1 GKLNKKLWI
10 FITYLKKIICDIPFG
25 QHVSYPDYYFGGD
38 RKLGVKKSF
47 RCESGYHA
55 AAGTATCTENGWIPN
70 PLCTGKSLSVGG
82 NCGQPPQIEDA
93 VQDFKDRYEDGEKAD
108 YACPAFYIKEGDL
121 TCTRGRWTGSG
132 KCWRPCTVD
141 LKAMDDR
148 KLQLTHKDTEKIYL
162 THEDVIEF
170 SCKRGYRRAKD
181 SVPFRQRCTNG
192 HIDLPVCV

>member
-1 GKLNKKLWI
+1 WI
-10 FITYLKKIICDIPFG
+10 GVNSLQYYMGLLKT
-25 QHVSYPDYYFGGD
+25 
-38 RKLGVKKSF
+38 KLGVKKSF
-47 RCESGYHA
+47 RCESGYVSQT
-55 AAGTATCTENGWIPN
+55 GTATCTENGWIPN

-121 TCTRGRWTGSG
+121 TCTRGRWTGKHVSLISE
-132 KCWRPCTVD
+132 PCTVD

-148 KLQLTHKDTEKIYL
+148 KLQLRHIDTEKIYS
-162 THEDVIEF
+162 THGDNIEF
-170 SCKRGYRRAKD
+170 SCKRGYRQGKD